1 MTRTEPVRGVAG
13 PRAVALAILAVGVLL
28 LVGALQ
34 IPTAGT
40 YQAVGPQVF
49 PLIVA
54 VAVCVLGVLNT
65 ARAFFRPDPHQVEEA
80 REEARA
86 THWPTVGLLA
96 AALVLY
102 GVLLDPL
109 GYWPAT
115 ASLVV
120 AVARILGSRSVVR
133 DVVVGLMLPGTAYL
147 AFTHLLGI
155 SLPAGLL
162 SGII

>member
-1 MTRTEPVRGVAG
+1 
-13 PRAVALAILAVGVLL
+13 
-28 LVGALQ
+28 
-34 IPTAGT
+34 
-40 YQAVGPQVF
+40 
-49 PLIVA
+49 

-65 ARAFFRPDPHQVEEA
+65 ARAFLRPDPAQIQEA

-96 AALVLY
+96 AVLVLY

-115 ASLVV
+115 AALVV

-133 DVVVGLMLPGTAYL
+133 DIVVGMVLSGSAYL
-147 AFTHLLGI
+147 AFTQLLGI

-162 SGII
+162 SGIM